1 VWDSKI
7 WFKIDYL
14 SLLLMLSL
22 VTVGILAIAG
32 ATTAEYTVD
41 VIRDKPLWVKQI
53 AWALLGLVFLAGV
66 VWVDYRLLIKY
77 APLLYILGIIGLI
90 LCYIPLFS
98 HVSHGARSWVKLG
111 IGPQIQTSEIA
122 KLTTLLMLARFLS
135 NRKAQWN
142 GLQDVIIPLAIG
154 AVPAVLILAQPDLG
168 TAVVFIPMTLIMM
181 YAAGL
186 PHSYL
191 LLLLA
196 PASCIMAIIPGVI
209 PFLIWISLIFSL
221 LLSIAYFRVPW
232 SIWLPALTVT
242 ILAYAAIYN
251 YGPVMWEHVPEHQK
265 NRIIGYMN
273 PEFDPR
279 NTNYHIIQS
288 KIALGSGGFWGK
300 GLGEG
305 TQGILKFLP
314 EFQHDFVF
322 PIWGEQAGF
331 VGGTILL
338 VLFLLLLM
346 RGIDTALHTRVM
358 QGALIAVGVVS
369 LFFAHILIN
378 VGMVT
383 GLLPVTGL
391 PLTFISYGGSFMVCS
406 MMAVGLIMNVRLR
419 NSVDLIKERFGS
431 NRPAMELPKTISDD
445 IWE

>member
-1 VWDSKI
+1 MLQGCPIPICCCFW
-7 WFKIDYL
+7 
-14 SLLLMLSL
+14 LL
-22 VTVGILAIAG
+22 
-32 ATTAEYTVD
+32 
-41 VIRDKPLWVKQI
+41 P
-53 AWALLGLVFLAGV
+53 V
-66 VWVDYRLLIKY
+66 VSW
-77 APLLYILGIIGLI
+77 
-90 LCYIPLFS
+90 
-98 HVSHGARSWVKLG
+98 RSF
-111 IGPQIQTSEIA
+111 
-122 KLTTLLMLARFLS
+122 R
-135 NRKAQWN
+135 
-142 GLQDVIIPLAIG
+142 
-154 AVPAVLILAQPDLG
+154 
-168 TAVVFIPMTLIMM
+168 
-181 YAAGL
+181 
-186 PHSYL
+186 
-191 LLLLA
+191 
-196 PASCIMAIIPGVI
+196 VI

-221 LLSIAYFRVPW
+221 LLSIAYFRVPL

-242 ILAYAAIYN
+242 IVAYAAIYN

-322 PIWGEQAGF
+322 PIWGNRRVCRRNDTAGP
-331 VGGTILL
+331 
-338 VLFLLLLM
+338 LFNSVDA
-346 RGIDTALHTRVM
+346 GIDTALHTRVM

-431 NRPAMELPKTISDD
+431 NRPQWNCRKRFPMISGSKCSHPSF
-445 IWE
+445 